1 MIHTLD
7 EIDQLVED
15 YKSSTSQES
24 LSKLIDAFNAYLY
37 KWVNVIKCHYI
48 NVGDSE
54 TGSFVGL
61 FGCSSMMDLRSIL
74 TNTFRY
80 YTDEEIYHELLV
92 LFIYTILQYKKIGGG
107 YFPGYLKSSFKYRI
121 YRWVN
126 DNVKGNMKLSPPE
139 IRTNN
144 DSDYDILLDP
154 DVLPNLSSKEK
165 MILYMRY
172 IDDRSIDD
180 IAEIQGCTPQNINLI
195 IRKAKAKLADYV
207 T

>member
-1 MIHTLD
+1 MIHTLE
-7 EIDQLVED
+7 EIDQLVGS
-15 YKSSTSQES
+15 YKSNTSQEA

-37 KWVNVIKCHYI
+37 KWVNVVKCKHI

-54 TGSFVGL
+54 IGSFVGL
-61 FGCSSMMDLRSIL
+61 FGCNNMTDLRSML

-107 YFPGYLKSSFKYRI
+107 HFPGYLKSSFKYRV

-126 DNVKGNMKLSPPE
+126 DNVKGNMRTAAPE
-139 IRTNN
+139 VRSNN

-172 IDDRSIDD
+172 IDDRSVDD
-180 IAEIQGCTPQNINLI
+180 IAKVYGCTAQNINLI
-195 IRKAKAKLADYV
+195 MRKAKTKLAEYV
-207 T
+207 K